1 MVKDASTDRQTR
13 IGNGLALLLTLAAV
27 AFFLFVYVPN
37 RQQAEQI
44 HDRSEQLRARVRR
57 LHTWVR
63 AMEHECAAL
72 RARDPEAVREAIRA
86 VLRKGPPGEY
96 VPAD

>member
-1 MVKDASTDRQTR
+1 MKHGSTDRQAR

-27 AFFLFVYVPN
+27 TLFLFVYMPN
-37 RQQAEQI
+37 RQQADQI
-44 HDRSEQLRARVRR
+44 HDRAEQFRARVQR

-72 RARDPEAVREAIRA
+72 RARDPETVREAIRA
-86 VLRKGPPGEY
+86 VLRKGPPSEY